1 MNDGGI
7 LRRGASEFIGTGLL
21 LAAVVGSGIMGQA
34 LSGGSAALALL
45 ANAVATG
52 AALIVLITIFG
63 PVSGAHFNPAVTMV
77 FLFRREIR
85 AMDAAVYAAAQIMG
99 GALGVLAAHA
109 MFAEPLMQMSTKLR
123 GGPAQ
128 DFSEFVATFGL
139 IATIIGTLRS
149 KAGSVPIMVGLYITS
164 AYWFTASTAFANP
177 AVTLARTLTNTFAGI
192 APASA
197 PLFIAAQFTG
207 ALAAAALCSWLFPT
221 GEPVR

>member
-45 ANAVATG
+45 ANSVATG
-52 AALIVLITIFG
+52 ASLIVLITIFG

-77 FLFRREIR
+77 FLLRREIR
-85 AMDAAVYAAAQIMG
+85 ATDAAVYAAAQITG
-99 GALGVLAAHA
+99 GVLGVLEAHV
-109 MFAEPLMQMSTKLR
+109 MFAESLVQMSTKLR
-123 GGPAQ
+123 GGSAQ
-128 DFSEFVATFGL
+128 GFSEFVATFGL

-149 KAGSVPIMVGLYITS
+149 KTGSVPIMVGLYITS

-192 APASA
+192 APTSA
-197 PLFIAAQFTG
+197 PLFIAAQLAG
-207 ALAAAALCSWLFPT
+207 ALAAAAFCSWLFPA
-221 GEPVR
+221 GEPLR